1 MTRFTAFRL
10 YEGERPA
17 GRLVE
22 MTVDESLEA
31 GLEHVHAQVVRPVDE
46 EACRPTLAEATAA
59 GQAWRT
65 G

>member
-17 GRLVE
+17 GRLVG
-22 MTVDESLEA
+22 MTVDERLEA
-31 GLEHVHAQVVRPVDE
+31 GLEHMHAKVVHPSTKRERMP
-46 EACRPTLAEATAA
+46 RAA

>member
-31 GLEHVHAQVVRPVDE
+31 GLEHVHAQVVRAVDE
-46 EACRPTLAEATAA
+46 ARADA
-59 GQAWRT
+59 G